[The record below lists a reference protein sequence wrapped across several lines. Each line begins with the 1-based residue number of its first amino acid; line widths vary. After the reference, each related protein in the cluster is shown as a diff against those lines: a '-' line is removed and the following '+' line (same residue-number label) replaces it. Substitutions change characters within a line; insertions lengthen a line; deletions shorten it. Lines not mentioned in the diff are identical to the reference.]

1 MRKKIIWFVGATFL
15 ATALLA
21 GCQTMLT
28 HVKATKAM
36 HEGRYEESIALF
48 REVLKNNEN
57 NVEALKGL
65 GETYL
70 RMKKAPEAVAMLE
83 KAHRLDPDDKVAGI
97 NLGLAYSLTEEYDKA
112 LQVWRP
118 YVEKEPTSDLSAV
131 VRKQITLALY
141 KDAAKKAKAAVK
153 QEAALQAAPGD
164 PNALAV
170 TYFSDKGLTAQ
181 SRPLQKAMAAMLI
194 TDLSKAKSLK
204 VVERIRLQK
213 LLEELQ
219 LGTSGLVEDK
229 TAPRVGR
236 LLGAGKI
243 VTGNML
249 GAGGDKLDVKG
260 LLTNVPTGGEVGRQH
275 ANGPVTEFFKIEKA
289 IAFGILKDMGI
300 RLTKEEEATIGR
312 YATQSYPGLIY
323 YGEGLDAQDRGEWD
337 KAIEIFQKCL
347 KEDPTGPCVAALLEA
362 PSSGDAEAS
371 VDAAAMSES
380 VGVAAE
386 AAAAADAAAASDA
399 SGGGGGGGG
408 GH

>member
-1 MRKKIIWFVGATFL
+1 MKKKVLWYIGVVFL
-15 ATALLA
+15 AVALLA
-21 GCQTMLT
+21 GCQTMLA

-36 HEGRYEESIALF
+36 HEGRYDESISLYK
-48 REVLKNNEN
+48 EVLKTNEN

-70 RMKKAPEAVAMLE
+70 RMKKAPEAAATLE
-83 KAHRLDPDDKVAGI
+83 KAHRLDPEDKVAGI
-97 NLGLAYSLTEEYDKA
+97 NLGLAFNMAGDCDKA

-118 YVEKEPTSDLSAV
+118 YVEKEPDSNLSAV
-131 VRKQITLALY
+131 IRKQMTLALY
-141 KDAAKKAKAAVK
+141 KDAAKKAKAAVN
-153 QEAALQAAPGD
+153 QEAALQAAPGE
-164 PNALAV
+164 PHALAV
-170 TYFSDKGLTAQ
+170 TYFGDKGLAAQ

-243 VTGNML
+243 VTGNMM
-249 GAGGDKLDVKG
+249 GVGGDKLDVKG
-260 LLTNVPTGGEVGRQH
+260 LLTNVPTGGEVGRQD
-275 ANGPVTEFFKIEKA
+275 ASGLINEFFKIEKA
-289 IAFGILKDMGI
+289 IAFGILKDMGVQ
-300 RLTKEEEATIGR
+300 LSKEEEATIGR
-312 YATQSYPGLIY
+312 YATQSYPGLLY

-337 KAIEIFQKCL
+337 KAVAIFQKCV
-347 KEDPTGPCVAALLEA
+347 KEDPTGPCVAALQEA

-371 VDAAAMSES
+371 VDASAMSES

-386 AAAAADAAAASDA
+386 EEAAAAAAASDA

-408 GH
+408 

>member
-1 MRKKIIWFVGATFL
+1 MTRKVLWYVGLVFL
-15 ATALLA
+15 AVALLA
-21 GCQTMLT
+21 GCQMMLT

-36 HEGRYEESIALF
+36 HEGRYDESISLYK
-48 REVLKNNEN
+48 EVLKTNEN

-65 GETYL
+65 GEAYL
-70 RMKKAPEAVAMLE
+70 RIKRVPEAAATLE

-97 NLGLAYSLTEEYDKA
+97 NLGLAYSLSEDYDKA

-118 YVEKEPTSDLSAV
+118 YVEKEPDSNLSAV
-131 VRKQITLALY
+131 IRKQMTLALY
-141 KDAAKKAKAAVK
+141 KDAAKKAKAAVS
-153 QEAALQAAPGD
+153 QEAALQAAPGE
-164 PNALAV
+164 PHALAV
-170 TYFSDKGLTAQ
+170 TYFSDKGLAAQ

-243 VTGNML
+243 VTGNMM
-249 GAGGDKLDVKG
+249 GVGGDKLDVKG
-260 LLTNVPTGGEVGRQH
+260 LLTNVPTGGEVGRQD
-275 ANGPVTEFFKIEKA
+275 ASGLINEFFKIEKA
-289 IAFGILKDMGI
+289 IAFGILKDMGVQ
-300 RLTKEEEATIGR
+300 LSKEEEATIGR
-312 YATQSYPGLIY
+312 YATQSYPGLLY

-337 KAIEIFQKCL
+337 KAVAIFQKCV
-347 KEDPTGPCVAALLEA
+347 KEDPTGPCVAALQEA

-371 VDAAAMSES
+371 VDASAMSES

-386 AAAAADAAAASDA
+386 EEAAAAAAASDA

-408 GH
+408 

>member
-1 MRKKIIWFVGATFL
+1 MVFL
-15 ATALLA
+15 AVAFLA

-36 HEGRYEESIALF
+36 HDGRYDESISLYK
-48 REVLKNNEN
+48 EVLKKNEN

-65 GETYL
+65 GEAYL
-70 RMKKAPEAVAMLE
+70 RIKRVPEAAATLE

-97 NLGLAYSLTEEYDKA
+97 NLGLAFNMAGDYDKA

-118 YVEKEPTSDLSAV
+118 YVEKEPDSNLSAV
-131 VRKQITLALY
+131 IRKQMTLALY
-141 KDAAKKAKAAVK
+141 KDAAKKAKAAVN
-153 QEAALQAAPGD
+153 QEAALQAAPGE
-164 PNALAV
+164 PHALAV
-170 TYFSDKGLTAQ
+170 AYFGDKGLAAQ

-243 VTGNML
+243 VTGNMM
-249 GAGGDKLDVKG
+249 GVGGDKLDVKG
-260 LLTNVPTGGEVGRQH
+260 LLTNVPTGGEVGRQD
-275 ANGPVTEFFKIEKA
+275 ASGLVNEFFKIEKA
-289 IAFGILKDMGI
+289 IAFGILKNLGI
-300 RLTKEEEATIGR
+300 QLSQKEEETIGR
-312 YATQSYPGLIY
+312 YATQSYPGLLY
-323 YGEGLDAQDRGEWD
+323 FGEGLDSQDRGEWD

-347 KEDPTGPCVAALLEA
+347 KEDPTGPCAVALLDA
-362 PSSGDAEAS
+362 PSGGDVEAS
-371 VDAAAMSES
+371 VDAAAMANAM
-380 VGVAAE
+380 GTAQAE
-386 AAAAADAAAASDA
+386 DASAAASS
-399 SGGGGGGGG
+399 SGGDGGGC
-408 GH
+408 